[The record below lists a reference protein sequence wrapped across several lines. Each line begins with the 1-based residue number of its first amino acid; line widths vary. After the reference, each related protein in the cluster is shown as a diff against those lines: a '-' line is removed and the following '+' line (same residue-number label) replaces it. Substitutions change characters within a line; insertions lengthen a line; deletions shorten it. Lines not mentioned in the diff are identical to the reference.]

1 MCLSGG
7 RAAFDPQRA
16 LHCLEDSAGARTDPN
31 TSMGSKIKRLLPW
44 GAIPLFALLACEM
57 PLVGGVSLRVV
68 DLWVPLAALLAHQ
81 FGRRGVAAAAI
92 GLLLA
97 LYAVNAGWPWVDYS
111 SQYQHYF
118 RTSYFERRPF
128 WPFLPMS
135 LSTRYGSIRPDLG
148 AGIVAFAAAL
158 LAGGAGHLRSMVCPR
173 ARLSAFSAVPSVVA
187 IAVLPIGLILYRE
200 DMGGGFT
207 VFSAL
212 DLTLLL
218 YAYLLAL
225 GWLGAKPALVIG
237 ALALACGFG
246 VALEWLGVARDLSA
260 SLALRSVRGAYF
272 FEQLRYGL
280 RAPIHLGIA
289 ACCFALGCELR
300 RISLGA
306 PARGGVQ
313 WPWVLFAFLLLMWGA
328 GPVHELLTHGA
339 KQPSAARPFLW
350 LVDPRVVPLT
360 ALLAGAVYRLR
371 GVACAMAYSLGL
383 VLVGL
388 AWLRFGWIQ
397 SVAVPLD
404 EPFMVLAFG
413 ALGAAWRERL
423 DNTRTEWHP
432 LHWMAY
438 LAMLLIS
445 VPQQFDLEDAS
456 QRMLA
461 AASVAA
467 LLAGAAGFG
476 WLWRRA
482 TGSTRAAAPGG
493 WLAFAALVGAL
504 AALGPALLEAG
515 KSLVAAGTG
524 AWLTFTALFT
534 QVQGKGD
541 LSDTSVHLAFVP
553 VYLALVLAA
562 VAAFIESLPQIA
574 DDVQVVVAS
583 IRRLRSQR
591 APEAAPVPACPDV
604 DTSWRQFV
612 KRCASVVRWA
622 SGTAFVAAIS
632 LLLLFVWPNG

>member
-1 MCLSGG
+1 MVSISSFMYLKISRKGMKRLGG
-7 RAAFDPQRA
+7 RSDQHP
-16 LHCLEDSAGARTDPN
+16 CLA
-31 TSMGSKIKRLLPW
+31 KLP
-44 GAIPLFALLACEM
+44 
-57 PLVGGVSLRVV
+57 
-68 DLWVPLAALLAHQ
+68 
-81 FGRRGVAAAAI
+81 
-92 GLLLA
+92 
-97 LYAVNAGWPWVDYS
+97 
-111 SQYQHYF
+111 
-118 RTSYFERRPF
+118 
-128 WPFLPMS
+128 
-135 LSTRYGSIRPDLG
+135 
-148 AGIVAFAAAL
+148 
-158 LAGGAGHLRSMVCPR
+158 
-173 ARLSAFSAVPSVVA
+173 
-187 IAVLPIGLILYRE
+187 
-200 DMGGGFT
+200 
-207 VFSAL
+207 
-212 DLTLLL
+212 
-218 YAYLLAL
+218 
-225 GWLGAKPALVIG
+225 
-237 ALALACGFG
+237 
-246 VALEWLGVARDLSA
+246 
-260 SLALRSVRGAYF
+260 
-272 FEQLRYGL
+272 
-280 RAPIHLGIA
+280 
-289 ACCFALGCELR
+289 
-300 RISLGA
+300 
-306 PARGGVQ
+306 
-313 WPWVLFAFLLLMWGA
+313 
-328 GPVHELLTHGA
+328 
-339 KQPSAARPFLW
+339 
-350 LVDPRVVPLT
+350 
-360 ALLAGAVYRLR
+360 
-371 GVACAMAYSLGL
+371 
-383 VLVGL
+383 LVGL